1 MASRDLRREKNQLR
15 IRQAKKRLHDA
26 VEDRVPE
33 SQPVPFLCEWADH
46 DRVGTVEVQLREW
59 EAFAAKPNHY
69 LLEAG
74 HERSQGEEVVGS
86 VGEYD
91 IAKKPD

>member
-1 MASRDLRREKNQLR
+1 
-15 IRQAKKRLHDA
+15 
-26 VEDRVPE
+26 
-33 SQPVPFLCEWADH
+33 VPFLCEWADH